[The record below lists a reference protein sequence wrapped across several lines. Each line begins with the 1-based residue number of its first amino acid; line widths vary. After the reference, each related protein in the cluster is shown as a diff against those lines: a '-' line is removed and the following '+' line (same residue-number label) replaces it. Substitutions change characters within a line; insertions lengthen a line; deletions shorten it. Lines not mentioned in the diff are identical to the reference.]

1 MTSGR
6 TVVVG
11 AVGVIL
17 LVTAASGTPL
27 WTVPAQGSGQAP
39 LGSGSASVSLVSAPE
54 TATLDPGRQ
63 GGDLYYLNVP
73 DATVEI
79 AQLRGNPTL
88 TYSLAIDRLGYSR
101 SSVTGLATVG
111 EGEASLSLAQ
121 DTLREGRLTRDQY
134 EGRLR
139 LVLRGDGGEQVLSNR
154 TVTVE
159 VER

>member
-27 WTVPAQGSGQAP
+27 WTVPAQGSGQSP

-88 TYSLAIDRLGYSR
+88 TYSLSIDGLGYSR

-111 EGEASLSLAQ
+111 EGDASLSLAQ
-121 DTLREGRLTRDQY
+121 DTLREGRLTQDQY